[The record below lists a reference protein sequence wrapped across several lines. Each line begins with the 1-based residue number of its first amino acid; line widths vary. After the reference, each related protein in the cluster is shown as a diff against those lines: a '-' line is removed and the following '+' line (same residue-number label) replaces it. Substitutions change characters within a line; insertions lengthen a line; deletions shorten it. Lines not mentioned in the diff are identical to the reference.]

1 MSNISKPERAIQVYT
16 SALEKNPSD
25 SAIANKIGKA
35 LVTTHEYNKAIE
47 YYENAVK
54 NSNGNSSLRSDL
66 AELYLKLKKLD
77 EAERV
82 LKGTLQEKGGNVL
95 GRCVKFTRKF
105 RT

>member
-1 MSNISKPERAIQVYT
+1 VYT

-25 SAIANKIGKA
+25 SAIASKIGKA

-82 LKGTLQEKGGNVL
+82 LKGTLQEKGGNALRSLIEIYSKNQNLMCINPLVM
-95 GRCVKFTRKF
+95 
-105 RT
+105 